1 MSEYF
6 LEYVTVQPKE
16 KELLINANENGNTV
30 VLKKYGYN
38 SDVKELEEMRKEL
51 WRYKPIDDSSAAK

>member
-6 LEYVTVQPKE
+6 LDYVTVHPKE
-16 KELLINANENGNTV
+16 KELLLNAIENGNTV

-38 SDVKELEEMRKEL
+38 SDAQELEKMRKEL